1 MTKKQEAELRVS
13 EIRERLSV
21 INALPTEE
29 RTDVIKAERD
39 KLIGTYAEAEKEY
52 RSAVIAEKDDPTIV
66 TLSDLDAETRERI
79 ELRSKASI
87 GRYLGATLHGTLL
100 DGAEAELSAAFKVG
114 GNMPLAM
121 LAHEPKPLT
130 PEQRAVTPG
139 VNAATVTEP
148 TADFVF
154 ERSAAASLGFMFPSA
169 ADGVQN
175 IPVLTTA
182 PPAGVVDKGDA
193 VSSTAAA
200 FRLDALSPK
209 RIGGQFECR
218 IEDKAVFPS
227 MDTDLRRAIQD
238 SCLNALDEAVFS
250 NSDGS
255 AGTLH
260 GLLNQATDVA
270 IAGDKETF
278 VSGVT
283 RLAAF
288 VDGQYSYGLD
298 DVRAVVGSATYA
310 AYMALWNNTL
320 KGDIALFDYL
330 KDRMGSFRVSNRV
343 PAVAATGQ
351 KGIVTLTAPMYPMQ
365 VFAWAGVSLI
375 VDPYSKAGN
384 GITVVTATMLVSDP
398 HLPYGTSTL
407 KEIHP
412 KLS

>member
-1 MTKKQEAELRVS
+1 MTPKQTAELRVS
-13 EIRERLSV
+13 EIRERLST
-21 INALPTEE
+21 INGLPADH
-29 RTDVIKAERD
+29 RTDEIKAERD
-39 KLIGTYAEAEKEY
+39 TVIGDYAEAEKEY

-79 ELRSKASI
+79 DLRNRASI
-87 GRYLGATLHGTLL
+87 GRYLGATLNNTLL

-121 LAHEPKPLT
+121 LAHEPAPLT

-139 VNAATVTEP
+139 VNATTVTEP

-169 ADGVQN
+169 ADGVQQL
-175 IPVLTTA
+175 PVLTTA
-182 PPAGVVDKGDA
+182 PPAGVVDKAAA
-193 VSSTAAA
+193 VLSTAAA
-200 FRLDALSPK
+200 FRLDTLSPK

-218 IEDKAVFPS
+218 VEDKAVFPS
-227 MDTDLRRAIQD
+227 MDTDLPRAIQD
-238 SCLNALDEAVFS
+238 AYLNALDEAVFS

-255 AGTLH
+255 AGPLK
-260 GLLNQATDVA
+260 GLLNQAADVA
-270 IAGDKETF
+270 VAGDKETF

-288 VDGQYSYGLD
+288 VDGQYAYGLD

-320 KGDIALFDYL
+320 KGDISLFDYL

-343 PAVAATGQ
+343 PAVAASGQ
-351 KGIVTLTAPMYPMQ
+351 KGIVTLNAPMYPMQ
-365 VFAWAGVSLI
+365 VFTWMGVQLI
-375 VDPYSKAGN
+375 VDPYSKAGQ
-384 GITVVTATMLVSDP
+384 GVTVVTATMLVSDP
-398 HLPYGTSTL
+398 HMPYGQSTI

-412 KLS
+412 KLT